1 MVLLVIVPVF
11 ALVSGGCGEQ
21 GAVRDAE
28 PRRAEAEPTAPPS
41 NGAPAVFSEVATS
54 VGIDFVHN
62 NGSFGQKWLPETM
75 GSGCAWVDFDTDG
88 DPDAL
93 LLSGRD
99 FAGHPT
105 GRRQTMA
112 LYRNE
117 GGRFV
122 DVTAAAGLGAPIYGM
137 GVTHGDYDADGDP
150 DLYVSAL
157 GPNRLYRNDGGR
169 FVDVAASLGVDDPGF
184 GSSASFVD
192 SDDDGDLDLFSLNY
206 VQWTPE
212 TDIRCTLDGTNK
224 SYCTPEAYRGASPRL
239 FRNDRGTFTDVTVQA
254 GVFDSTAK
262 ALGVVCFDYNQDG
275 REDLFVANDTQPNFL
290 FQNLGD
296 GTFEEVG
303 MRAGVAFDESGK
315 ARGAMGVDVAD
326 YDHCGM
332 PSLTIGN
339 FSNEMLSLYHNEGHG
354 FFIDAAPTSG
364 VGAQSLLTLAF
375 GMLFVDYDL
384 DGHPDIFV
392 ANGHVENEIQKVQ
405 RRVSYEQ
412 PPHLFRNL
420 GAGRFTDVA
429 PTSRRL
435 AEPMVARGSASAD
448 FDGDGDLD
456 LLVTTCGGPAKLLRN
471 DGADGRRAVRIRLRG
486 GAGSNL
492 DAYGAKVELT
502 AGGTRRTAWSHAGSS
517 YLSQSENV
525 ITFGLGDLASAD
537 EIVVT
542 WPSGKVGRVRDVAAG
557 SRLTLTEADAVP

>member
-1 MVLLVIVPVF
+1 M
-11 ALVSGGCGEQ
+11 
-21 GAVRDAE
+21 
-28 PRRAEAEPTAPPS
+28 
-41 NGAPAVFSEVATS
+41 
-54 VGIDFVHN
+54 
-62 NGSFGQKWLPETM
+62 
-75 GSGCAWVDFDTDG
+75 
-88 DPDAL
+88 
-93 LLSGRD
+93 
-99 FAGHPT
+99 
-105 GRRQTMA
+105 
-112 LYRNE
+112 
-117 GGRFV
+117 
-122 DVTAAAGLGAPIYGM
+122 YGM
-137 GVTHGDYDADGDP
+137 GATCGDIDADGDP
-150 DLYVSAL
+150 DLYVTAL

-169 FVDVAASLGVDDPGF
+169 FVDIAAALGVDDPGF

-192 SDDDGDLDLFSLNY
+192 YDDDGDLDLFTLNY

-239 FRNDRGTFTDVTVQA
+239 FRNDGRTFSDVTVQA

-262 ALGVVCFDYNQDG
+262 ALGVVCFDYNGDG
-275 REDLFVANDTQPNFL
+275 WEDLFVANDTQPNFL
-290 FQNLGD
+290 FHNSGD

-315 ARGAMGVDVAD
+315 ARGAMGVDFAD

-332 PSLTIGN
+332 PSLTVGN
-339 FSNEMLSLYHNEGHG
+339 FSNEMASLYHNEGHG

-405 RRVSYEQ
+405 RRVSYAQ

-429 PTSRRL
+429 PTSRTL
-435 AEPMVARGSASAD
+435 SEPMVARGSASAD

-456 LLVTTCGGPAKLLRN
+456 FLVTTCGGSAKLFRN
-471 DGADGRRAVRIRLRG
+471 DGANGRRAVRIRLRG
-486 GAGSNL
+486 GSGSNL

-502 AGGTRRTAWSHAGSS
+502 AGGTRRTAWSRAGSS
-517 YLSQSENV
+517 YLSQSENA

-542 WPSGKVGRVRDVAAG
+542 WPSGKVSRVSDVSAG
-557 SRLTLTEADAVP
+557 ARLTIAETEAVP